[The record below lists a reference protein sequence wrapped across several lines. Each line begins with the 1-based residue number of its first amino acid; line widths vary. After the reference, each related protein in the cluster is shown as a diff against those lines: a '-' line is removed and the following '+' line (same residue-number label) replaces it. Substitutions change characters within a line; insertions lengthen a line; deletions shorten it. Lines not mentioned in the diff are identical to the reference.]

1 MSIIFSF
8 AGTHQ
13 GNLLKPFVTVL
24 AKVKALGKKREDFET
39 NEGEWTGKVEI
50 RTTKTFLAVD
60 KAPRLYSDLQQALK
74 GENLSALDYQQRG
87 P

>member
-8 AGTHQ
+8 AGTHR

-24 AKVKALGKKREDFET
+24 AKVKAVGKKREDFET

-50 RTTKTFLAVD
+50 RTRTWQWAKHKLGEAQELTEGYY
-60 KAPRLYSDLQQALK
+60 KRK
-74 GENLSALDYQQRG
+74 GGGAI
-87 P
+87 

>member
-8 AGTHQ
+8 AGTHR
-13 GNLLKPFVTVL
+13 GNLLKPFVTVS

-50 RTTKTFLAVD
+50 RTRKTFLAVGE
-60 KAPRLYSDLQQALK
+60 APWLYSDLLQALK
-74 GENLSALDYQQRG
+74 GEHLSALDSQHRG

>member
-8 AGTHQ
+8 AGTHR
-13 GNLLKPFVTVL
+13 GNLLKPFVTVS

-39 NEGEWTGKVEI
+39 NEGEWTGKGEI
-50 RTTKTFLAVD
+50 RTRKTFLAVD

>member
-8 AGTHQ
+8 AGTHR

-50 RTTKTFLAVD
+50 RTRKTFLAVGE
-60 KAPRLYSDLQQALK
+60 APWLYYDLQQALK

>member
-8 AGTHQ
+8 AGTHR
-13 GNLLKPFVTVL
+13 GNLLKPFVTVS

-60 KAPRLYSDLQQALK
+60 EAPRLYSDLQQALK
-74 GENLSALDYQQRG
+74 GENLSALDYQHRG

>member
-8 AGTHQ
+8 AGTHH
-13 GNLLKPFVTVL
+13 GNLLKLFVTVL

-39 NEGEWTGKVEI
+39 KVEI
-50 RTTKTFLAVD
+50 RTRKTFLAVGE
-60 KAPRLYSDLQQALK
+60 APWLYSDLQQALK
-74 GENLSALDYQQRG
+74 GEKFSALEYQPRG